1 MLLRADT
8 HITRLLDYKLCEEL
22 LPSINPT
29 MTNDNI
35 NIAFGECDG
44 KGCGKER
51 KEGETGGEMGKKR
64 KKRVPR
70 KGGNCKSC
78 KCHSGVRRN

>member
-51 KEGETGGEMGKKR
+51 KEGETGGEMGKKSA
-64 KKRVPR
+64 KSECQGKEEIVSHVNATRV
-70 KGGNCKSC
+70 
-78 KCHSGVRRN
+78 